1 MNTKLG
7 FFIGAV
13 MVTASYVCH
22 AQSNS
27 LGDKPAQERPLQ
39 TVKEKNHKVKPKI
52 SRRQKLLFRKPNVRN
67 TAEYQYY
74 KRVEQMAHDKALVAA
89 KKKQMIRIRGLSY
102 TAEYDFYK
110 RVELAAH
117 NRQKILRKRSTP
129 QYTNFA
135 YFGHKHPPKRH
146 LPYAMS
152 YCKECG
158 IRH

>member
-1 MNTKLG
+1 
-7 FFIGAV
+7 
-13 MVTASYVCH
+13 
-22 AQSNS
+22 
-27 LGDKPAQERPLQ
+27 
-39 TVKEKNHKVKPKI
+39 
-52 SRRQKLLFRKPNVRN
+52 VRN

-74 KRVEQMAHDKALVAA
+74 KRVEQIAREKALVAA
-89 KKKQMIRIRGLSY
+89 KKKQLIRIPHLSY

>member
-1 MNTKLG
+1 MRTKSG
-7 FFIGAV
+7 FFIGAA
-13 MVTASYVCH
+13 MVTASYFCH

-27 LGDKPAQERPLQ
+27 LGDKPQQ
-39 TVKEKNHKVKPKI
+39 TVKEKNQKIQKPKI
-52 SRRQKLLFRKPNVRN
+52 SRRQKLLFRKPSVRH

-74 KRVEQMAHDKALVAA
+74 KRVEQLAREKASTAA
-89 KKKQMIRIRGLSY
+89 KQKQLIRIPHLSY

-117 NRQKILRKRSTP
+117 NRQRMLREMAKP
-129 QYTNFA
+129 QYSNFA

-146 LPYAMS
+146 LPYAMR

>member
-1 MNTKLG
+1 MRMKLG
-7 FFIGAV
+7 FFIGAA

-27 LGDKPAQERPLQ
+27 LGDRPQQ
-39 TVKEKNHKVKPKI
+39 TIKGENHKIQKPKI

-74 KRVEQMAHDKALVAA
+74 KRVEQMAHEKALVAA
-89 KKKQMIRIRGLSY
+89 KKKQLIRIPHLSY
-102 TAEYDFYK
+102 TAEYDFYR

-117 NRQKILRKRSTP
+117 RRQKMIRKMAKP
-129 QYTNFA
+129 QYTEFA

-146 LPYAMS
+146 LPYAMR

>member
-1 MNTKLG
+1 MRIKLVL
-7 FFIGAV
+7 FVGAA
-13 MVTASYVCH
+13 MVTASYLCS

-27 LGDKPAQERPLQ
+27 LGDKPAQA
-39 TVKEKNHKVKPKI
+39 VKEKNQKIQKPKV
-52 SRRQKLLFRKPNVRN
+52 SRRQKLLFKKPNVRN

-74 KRVEQMAHDKALVAA
+74 KRVEQVAHEEALAA
-89 KKKQMIRIRGLSY
+89 SKKKQLIRIPNISY

-110 RVELAAH
+110 RVELAAQQ
-117 NRQKILRKRSTP
+117 RQKLLRKMSTP

-146 LPYAMS
+146 LPYAMR

>member
-27 LGDKPAQERPLQ
+27 LGDKPPRERPSQ
-39 TVKEKNHKVKPKI
+39 SVKEKNHKIQKPKI

-74 KRVEQMAHDKALVAA
+74 KRVEQIAHQKALVAQ
-89 KKKQMIRIRGLSY
+89 KKKQLIRIPHISY
-102 TAEYDFYK
+102 TAEYDFYR

-117 NRQKILRKRSTP
+117 NRQRML
-129 QYTNFA
+129 
-135 YFGHKHPPKRH
+135 
-146 LPYAMS
+146 
-152 YCKECG
+152 
-158 IRH
+158 

>member
-1 MNTKLG
+1 MRIKLG
-7 FFIGAV
+7 FFIGAA
-13 MVTASYVCH
+13 MVTASYVCQ

-27 LGDKPAQERPLQ
+27 LGDKPARSAE
-39 TVKEKNHKVKPKI
+39 EKNQKIKKPKI

-74 KRVEQMAHDKALVAA
+74 KRVEQIAHEKALVAS
-89 KKKQMIRIRGLSY
+89 KKKQLIRIPNVSY

-117 NRQKILRKRSTP
+117 KRQQILRKSSTP

-135 YFGHKHPPKRH
+135 YFGHKHSPKRH
-146 LPYAMS
+146 LPYAMR

>member
-1 MNTKLG
+1 MKLG
-7 FFIGAV
+7 FFIGAA
-13 MVTASYVCH
+13 MMTASYVCN

-27 LGDKPAQERPLQ
+27 LGDKPQQ
-39 TVKEKNHKVKPKI
+39 TIKEENRKTYKPKI

-74 KRVEQMAHDKALVAA
+74 KRVEQMAHEKALVAA
-89 KKKQMIRIRGLSY
+89 KKKQIIRIPHLSY

-117 NRQKILRKRSTP
+117 NRQKMIRKRSTP
-129 QYTNFA
+129 QYTSFA

-146 LPYAMS
+146 LPYAMR